1 MNIFFIERIVQ
12 KIKKDDIYN
21 YAYTQGINLTN
32 KELDTLYNY
41 LKNYYKVFLRN
52 PETRPKLLNEIK
64 DQVSLEVANKL
75 DELYIQYKDII

>member
-1 MNIFFIERIVQ
+1 MNLFFIERIAQ

-32 KELDTLYNY
+32 HELDTLYTY

-52 PETRPKLLNEIK
+52 QETRPKLLNEIK
-64 DQVSLEVANKL
+64 EQVSLEVANKL
-75 DELYIQYKDII
+75 DELYYQYKDMI